1 MVLKTIDGIHVCLD
15 GLSTPVLKQ
24 ILREYEGNFD
34 CISMKYR
41 VEIEE
46 VKKVLS
52 TRAGLR

>member
-34 CISMKYR
+34 CISMKYK

-52 TRAGLR
+52 QRAGLR